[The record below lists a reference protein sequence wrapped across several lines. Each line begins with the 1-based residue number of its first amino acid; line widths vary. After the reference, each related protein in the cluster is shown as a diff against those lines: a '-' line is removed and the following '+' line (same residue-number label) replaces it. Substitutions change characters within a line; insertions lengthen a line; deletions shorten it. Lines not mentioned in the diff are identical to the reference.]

1 MADLCHSYQHRVIP
15 LRATHLYQWEE
26 VRALCR
32 KCTGPYSLR
41 MEGVLIPLQNEW
53 ELRLACKVAAAYHAS
68 VAHAA
73 LEDDGFAADMA
84 EREERIAAEL
94 AETDDSW

>member
-15 LRATHLYQWEE
+15 LRATHQYQWEE
-26 VRALCR
+26 VRELCK

-41 MEGVLIPLQNEW
+41 MEGALIPLQNEW
-53 ELRLACKVAAAYHAS
+53 ELRLACKVAAAYHAA

-73 LEDDGFAADMA
+73 LDDDGFGADIA
-84 EREERIAAEL
+84 EREARIAAEL
-94 AETDDSW
+94 AETDDGW